1 MTRATSDAA
10 GWSRL
15 FAGCACF
22 FATASTA
29 AGPAVGQFELKDLEA
44 GAGTYEFQSQNAWSW
59 DQPDRMVQDD
69 GSGGFIVDEN
79 TVIQQRYAQELE
91 MGLSDWLKMRVGLEF
106 EKERTDDPDTLDE
119 IDDFESLQLQELGME
134 LIGILIPRA
143 GDGWGLG
150 VVTEIELPL
159 VDDETTGFLVG
170 PIFEFQSGPWFAA
183 AVTAFVRSIGGAP
196 DEPED
201 DKWDFS
207 YASQLSYR
215 FSDTWTLAIEGY
227 GTIER
232 IGSTGHRSESTRLF
246 GDFNQHRAGPIVYFQ
261 FPLGGPSQAGAAHS
275 APLPGLGGTDEE
287 QAEVSIGLGYFAGLN
302 NNTPDHTLKLSIEVD
317 Y

>member
-1 MTRATSDAA
+1 
-10 GWSRL
+10 
-15 FAGCACF
+15 
-22 FATASTA
+22 
-29 AGPAVGQFELKDLEA
+29 LKDLEA

-59 DQPDRMVQDD
+59 DQPDRKIQDD

-91 MGLSDWLKMRVGLEF
+91 MGLSDRLKMRVGLEF
-106 EKERTDDPDTLDE
+106 ERERTDDPDTLDE

-134 LIGILIPRA
+134 LIGVLVPRE

-159 VDDETTGFLVG
+159 VDDETTGLLVG
-170 PIFEFQSGPWFAA
+170 PILEYQSGPWFVA
-183 AVTAFVRSIGGAP
+183 AVPAFVRSIGGASG
-196 DEPED
+196 EPED
-201 DKWDFS
+201 HKWDFT
-207 YASQLSYR
+207 YASQLAYR

-227 GTIER
+227 GTIDR
-232 IGSTGHRSESTRLF
+232 IGDSGNRSESAGLF
-246 GDFNQHRAGPIVYFQ
+246 GDFDQHRMGPIVYFE
-261 FPLGGPSQAGAAHS
+261 FPLGESSHTTPAGHA
-275 APLPGLGGTDEE
+275 LPGLGGADEA

-302 NNTPDHTLKLSIEVD
+302 DNTPDHTLKLSIEVD